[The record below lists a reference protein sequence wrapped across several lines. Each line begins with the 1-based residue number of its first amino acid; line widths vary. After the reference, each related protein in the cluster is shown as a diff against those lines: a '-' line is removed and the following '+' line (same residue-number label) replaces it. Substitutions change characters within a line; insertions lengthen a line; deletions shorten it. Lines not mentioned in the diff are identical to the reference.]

1 MNNSISRCVI
11 KHIHPKVLLNEL
23 FFGKQCLPDQKGSK
37 QKDSARRRNFL
48 FLLVGGNPQTPMI
61 EDFIFG
67 GAPDGA
73 YFSSCWCSR

>member
-1 MNNSISRCVI
+1 MRKKSVYLRFFMPCCGDAR
-11 KHIHPKVLLNEL
+11 
-23 FFGKQCLPDQKGSK
+23 FGKQCLPDQKGSK

-48 FLLVGGNPQTPMI
+48 FLLVGDNPQTPMI